1 MSKNPG
7 LGQYVDG
14 SKGALTM
21 DQRAA
26 RTLAQ
31 NHPKSA
37 VPPPHRPGMALDA
50 PGESEGDDSEVGQ
63 PGIGVGGA
71 IPIGAF
77 QS

>member
-1 MSKNPG
+1 VSKNPG

-14 SKGALTM
+14 SQGALTM

-31 NHPKSA
+31 DHPKSA
-37 VPPPHRPGMALDA
+37 VPPPHRPGMALDG
-50 PGESEGDDSEVGQ
+50 PGESEASDQ
-63 PGIGVGGA
+63 PRSGVGGA
-71 IPIGAF
+71 LPIGAF